1 MTYKEQVESLIVDT
15 LAFSKGIE
23 ECVDDIGSIRNSL
36 SSLSK
41 DSCHVQEIK
50 EVSRSSSSIEDTK
63 LYSMLDEDTVPD
75 AVIQFFNAIG
85 GVPRWWNKKLTPIE
99 EIDEECCD
107 ASTDNTQLSADN
119 MRDAHLNVKNS
130 DICIP
135 VKESLSELDYMKD
148 DCDTYSKSR
157 LSGYTLTYP
166 SKYRIPN
173 DHPISGWSDERKER
187 YVRGVIAHARQY
199 SYNKFMRN
207 PICAA
212 YDCAE
217 CDCDI
222 DLLLYNKSRWLY
234 KTWFSLRGE
243 HGPEM
248 QFYVYYGIYDYGR

>member
-1 MTYKEQVESLIVDT
+1 MTYKEQVDSL
-15 LAFSKGIE
+15 LANALKFSEEIE
-23 ECVDDIGSIRNSL
+23 ECTTEVASLRKLLNSDV
-36 SSLSK
+36 K
-41 DSCHVQEIK
+41 DV
-50 EVSRSSSSIEDTK
+50 K
-63 LYSMLDEDTVPD
+63 LYPMLDVDTVPD
-75 AVIQFFNAIG
+75 AIVRFFDTIG
-85 GVPRWWNKKLTPIE
+85 GVPRWWNKELTPIE
-99 EIDEECCD
+99 EIDEEC
-107 ASTDNTQLSADN
+107 TNISADNVQESVNN
-119 MRDAHLNVKNS
+119 MRDAHLGVKNS

-135 VKESLSELDYMKD
+135 VKESLSESDSMEV
-148 DCDTYSKSR
+148 DCDTHSKSR

-166 SKYRIPN
+166 SGYRIPE

-199 SYNKFMRN
+199 SYNKFMKD

-234 KTWFSLRGE
+234 KTWFSLQGE
-243 HGPEM
+243 RGPEM